1 VFDDPRAFPPLP
13 VDYEGIIMRFLRML
27 KHSSD
32 DTFHLL
38 TIKTEVEYATGR
50 EATDDDWYGVKPVL
64 DKLLQCGTLEYLG
77 SDRFRLRESE

>member
-13 VDYEGIIMRFLRML
+13 VDYEGIIMKYARRLPNGE
-27 KHSSD
+27 S
-32 DTFHLL
+32 FHLL

-64 DKLLQCGTLEYLG
+64 DKLIQCGTLEYLG
-77 SDRFRLRESE
+77 GDRFRLRKSE